1 MTEVQKTL
9 NETEMLKEK
18 VQFLLKVCDNKP
30 DAGELT
36 RIYEAIS
43 LMVSKEHILEIQNQL
58 N

>member
-1 MTEVQKTL
+1 VTEVQKTL

-18 VQFLLKVCDNKP
+18 VNFLLKVCDNKP

-43 LMVSKEHILEIQNQL
+43 LMVSKEHLFEI
-58 N
+58 